1 MSMYKKAPL
10 YLLIAFMLIIF
21 FGLVIVQVMFLQERA
36 VQTSE
41 HFDDAVNRSA
51 LLTLLYVEEREALLY
66 LAEEI
71 NEQNDFVLPYQLI
84 KDRIKEQLTDQT
96 HVGYTMH
103 QLLQETTVQVKHN
116 RNVMEQAVFRWL
128 HDEYKTLEER
138 IDFEEMEL
146 VLQKFLKQN
155 GLDFPYVM
163 TIAQM
168 NDSVIYTT
176 ADSDYE
182 LDMQSNKTYT
192 YILFPLEQSNTD
204 KGKLIL
210 YFPSRPA
217 YLRNAMLQ
225 FVPLFLLMFFVLIL
239 YIGMLVIIFNQRKLN
254 DIKTD
259 FINNMTHELKTPISS
274 ISLASQMLQDKSFV
288 KTPKQLDNILNVIK
302 EETKRL
308 NLHVERVLQIT
319 LFESNRS
326 RISLIDMNLNVL
338 LKDVTK
344 SFSLKVG
351 QKGGKIITNLDAVN
365 DLVLVDEVHFTNVIY
380 NLMDNA
386 LKYCDKPLLLTIN
399 TRNNSNGDIVVDI
412 EDNGIG
418 ISKEHQKYIFD
429 KFYRIPTGNVHN
441 VHGFGIG
448 LAYVKEMVTR
458 HQGTIQVVSELNKGT
473 KFTIIIPTLQNDYLY
488 DEKQD

>member
-1 MSMYKKAPL
+1 MYKKAPL

>member
-1 MSMYKKAPL
+1 MYKKAPL

-84 KDRIKEQLTDQT
+84 KDRIKELLTDQT

-254 DIKTD
+254 DLKTN

-308 NLHVERVLQIT
+308 NLHVERVLQMT

-344 SFSLKVG
+344 SFSLKVV

>member
-1 MSMYKKAPL
+1 MYKKAPL

-21 FGLVIVQVMFLQERA
+21 FGLAIVQVMFLQERA

-66 LAEEI
+66 FAEEI
-71 NEQNDFVLPYQLI
+71 NEQNDFVLPYQVI
-84 KDRIKEQLTDQT
+84 KDRIKEQLTEQT
-96 HVGYTMH
+96 NVGYAMH

-204 KGKLIL
+204 KGMLIL

-225 FVPLFLLMFFVLIL
+225 FVPLFLLMFFV
-239 YIGMLVIIFNQRKLN
+239 MFNDIRKL
-254 DIKTD
+254 
-259 FINNMTHELKTPISS
+259 FI
-274 ISLASQMLQDKSFV
+274 
-288 KTPKQLDNILNVIK
+288 
-302 EETKRL
+302 
-308 NLHVERVLQIT
+308 
-319 LFESNRS
+319 
-326 RISLIDMNLNVL
+326 
-338 LKDVTK
+338 
-344 SFSLKVG
+344 
-351 QKGGKIITNLDAVN
+351 
-365 DLVLVDEVHFTNVIY
+365 
-380 NLMDNA
+380 
-386 LKYCDKPLLLTIN
+386 
-399 TRNNSNGDIVVDI
+399 
-412 EDNGIG
+412 
-418 ISKEHQKYIFD
+418 
-429 KFYRIPTGNVHN
+429 
-441 VHGFGIG
+441 
-448 LAYVKEMVTR
+448 
-458 HQGTIQVVSELNKGT
+458 
-473 KFTIIIPTLQNDYLY
+473 
-488 DEKQD
+488 

>member
-1 MSMYKKAPL
+1 MYKKAPL

-84 KDRIKEQLTDQT
+84 KDRIKELLTDQT

-308 NLHVERVLQIT
+308 NLHVERVLQMT

-344 SFSLKVG
+344 SFSLKVV